1 MANKQ
6 LFSATTKID
15 APAEEVFLWHEE
27 PGALER
33 LTPPWEPVEIEQRAA
48 GIRDGARAVL
58 RVGIGP
64 FKVRWV
70 LEHRDYIEGRQF
82 RDVQLSGPFRYW
94 QHTHLF
100 TPDGNDASV
109 LEDRI
114 EYVLPLGLIGS
125 IFGNWFVQRKLRR
138 LFEYRHRV
146 SKEAMAARPAS
157 ACDISRPKTPVNG

>member
-1 MANKQ
+1 MASKK
-6 LFSATTKID
+6 LFIAKSKID
-15 APAEEVFLWHEE
+15 APAPEVFRWHEE

-33 LTPPWEPVEIEQRAA
+33 LTPPGAPVNLERRPA
-48 GIRDGARAVL
+48 GIRDGDRGVL
-58 RVGIGP
+58 RVWLGP

-114 EYVLPLGLIGS
+114 EYILPLGLLGS
-125 IFGNWFVQRKLRR
+125 IFGNWFVRRKLRR

-146 SKEAMAARPAS
+146 TKEAMAARPAS
-157 ACDISRPKTPVNG
+157 AFDISRPKTPVNG